1 MVGASCLQNQIN
13 VNSASLKELDKIIWV
28 GSATAQKIIDARP
41 YKTIDDLTK
50 AKGIGSA
57 KLREIKKQRLACV
70 EKYTPPTNENHI
82 GVESISPKT
91 RKHKI
96 INVVDKKKKATPKVY
111 NKEIIVVNN
120 TPKIISLNER
130 SNTELVFESKNSKVI
145 KYLPYA
151 FSIFSIFII
160 VVLAW
165 ERF

>member
-1 MVGASCLQNQIN
+1 MVGATCSQNQIN

-28 GSATAQKIIDARP
+28 GPATAQRIVDARP
-41 YKTIDDLTK
+41 YKTIDDITK

-57 KLREIKKQRLACV
+57 KLREIKKQGLACASGN
-70 EKYTPPTNENHI
+70 KTHKKENHI
-82 GVESISPKT
+82 SIETMSQRKPKYKIYKNSDENIT
-91 RKHKI
+91 THKTYEENI
-96 INVVDKKKKATPKVY
+96 TDK
-111 NKEIIVVNN
+111 

-130 SNTELVFESKNSKVI
+130 PSTELVFESKNSEVI